1 MALDI
6 GQERIALTVVGCLA
20 LTGLGLLAWR
30 QQRESLTVVGA
41 PTSAQTAG
49 WDAALRRAR
58 VVDVNRATA
67 AELERLPQVGPA
79 LARRIVEDRQR
90 RGRFRTAAE
99 LSRVDGIG
107 PQTVAALAA
116 YVTVEPS
123 GE

>member
-1 MALDI
+1 MW
-6 GQERIALTVVGCLA
+6 LTAQQQVWAAVLGV
-20 LTGLGLLAWR
+20 TGLLGLGGVAWR
-30 QQRESLTVVGA
+30 SQHPARAGELILA
-41 PTSAQTAG
+41 AQ

-79 LARRIVEDRQR
+79 LARRIVDDRQR